1 MKKELKGFIF
11 DIDGTLV
18 DSMGIW
24 TESDELLLAR
34 RGIKYSPDL
43 TLTLKSM
50 TLTTSA
56 AYLKEYYS
64 LPESAEEILTE
75 ITDIVRDKYAHEIKA
90 MPYTRELLTMLK
102 DSGVKICAATANSH
116 ELSDLVLGAN
126 GISEMFDFVL
136 TTDDVGSGKDRPDLF
151 RACADR
157 FGTDRMNTAV
167 VEDSPHSAQTAREDG
182 FFTIGV
188 DSGHYGDFEALA
200 EHCDVRFRHFG
211 ELMKVLYTGG
221 DHIELIG

>member
-1 MKKELKGFIF
+1 MTRLKAFIF

-24 TESDELLLAR
+24 TESDELLLSR
-34 RGIKYSPDL
+34 RGIRYSPEL

-64 LPESAEEILTE
+64 LPESADEILTE
-75 ITDIVRDKYAHEIKA
+75 ITDIVRDKYAHEIKT
-90 MPYTRELLTMLK
+90 MPYTKELLTLLK
-102 DSGVKICAATANSH
+102 DNGVKICAATANSH

-126 GISEMFDFVL
+126 GISQLVDFVL

-151 RACADR
+151 RACAER
-157 FGTDRMNTAV
+157 FGTDKSDTAV
-167 VEDSPHSAQTAREDG
+167 VEDSPHSAQTAMNDG

-188 DSGHYGDFEALA
+188 DSGHYGDFDAL
-200 EHCDVRFRHFG
+200 ENCCDVRFKGFG
-211 ELMKVLYTGG
+211 EMLGILSG
-221 DHIELIG
+221 DTYGSICLN